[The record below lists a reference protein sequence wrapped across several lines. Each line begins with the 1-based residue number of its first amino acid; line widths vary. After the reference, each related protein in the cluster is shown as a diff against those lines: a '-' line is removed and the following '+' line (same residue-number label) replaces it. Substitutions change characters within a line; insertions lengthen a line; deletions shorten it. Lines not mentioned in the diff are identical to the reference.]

1 MREDCHI
8 LGVVKDFYFAS
19 LHSNIEPMF
28 LSLKDGSNIAVRL
41 KPGSLPKNISLLKET
56 FEKNSHGQPFDFYF
70 LDDDFNQL
78 YRREQRTGKAFGYFA
93 ILAVLIA
100 CLGLL
105 GLSAFTVEQR
115 TKEIG
120 IRKVLGASI
129 PQIMTLLTK
138 EFVKL
143 VVIANVIAFPIAYF
157 AMSKWLQNFAYHI
170 SISPWM
176 FILAAAAA
184 LGIAF
189 LTISYQT
196 FKAAASNPVD
206 TLRYE

>member
-1 MREDCHI
+1 
-8 LGVVKDFYFAS
+8 
-19 LHSNIEPMF
+19 
-28 LSLKDGSNIAVRL
+28 
-41 KPGSLPKNISLLKET
+41 
-56 FEKNSHGQPFDFYF
+56 
-70 LDDDFNQL
+70 
-78 YRREQRTGKAFGYFA
+78 
-93 ILAVLIA
+93 LAKA